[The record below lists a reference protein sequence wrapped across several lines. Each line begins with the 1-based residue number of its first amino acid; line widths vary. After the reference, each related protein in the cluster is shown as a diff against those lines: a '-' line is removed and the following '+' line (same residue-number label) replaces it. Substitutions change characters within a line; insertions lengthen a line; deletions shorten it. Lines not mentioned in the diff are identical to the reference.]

1 MCQLKILATGC
12 CVNKLKLNQDR
23 VELLVVSSRYRPP
36 LNHIQIR
43 DDVICR
49 REHVKNQ
56 GVEFD
61 KYFDFSEHV
70 KLTHKIFRM
79 RYCQD

>member
-1 MCQLKILATGC
+1 ML
-12 CVNKLKLNQDR
+12 VQDIAQ
-23 VELLVVSSRYRPP
+23 RPP

-56 GVEFD
+56 GVEFG
-61 KYFDFSEHV
+61 KCFDFGEHV
-70 KLTHKIFRM
+70 KLTHKIFRICVIAKIRM
-79 RYCQD
+79 R